1 LLSANSG
8 SAYLWSNGATTQDIY
23 ATTGGNYT
31 VVVTDG
37 NGCTATSAPVTIT
50 VNNYSFTGIF
60 FSENMGVPTANTDI
74 TAYTGFQNQNVLLY
88 TSSTSP
94 QSQVRSTTASTGYTG
109 ASGGGNVFMGF
120 SATLGNNR
128 DFIISGINSQ
138 YYTGITLSF
147 GLLRTDAATSM
158 VVETSTDGV
167 NYTPL
172 TVPQPGTNNQWTK
185 VTASGTIP
193 AASNLYLRF
202 RKSAAN
208 TTQFRIDD
216 IQLSGTASQVAVTA
230 PFGTNICDGA
240 FRPVLS
246 NIPLG
251 NNWSNGDIA
260 QATFAFFGGD
270 FFTNVTDG
278 NGCVSYSD
286 TVTMTVIPNPT
297 IVTST
302 QDPTCGVDTNG
313 IAIAE
318 GQSAT
323 APYTYSWN
331 TVPVTLNDTASN
343 LIAGSYTVTVTDAN
357 GCSAQTSVTLNPA
370 PVVDLFVTPTIAC
383 FGECNG
389 TATPTPLSGT
399 APYTYVWDTVNTNI
413 GSFYNIDVTPKTAAH
428 PFFAQGNVNGYSVNG
443 IEGRALTLVRG
454 VTYTFNVNA
463 TGFPFIISTDSI
475 AGNYTGEVLSGV
487 TGSRVQTGF
496 LTFTPN
502 NTHPSLLYY
511 ASGTGTLMGYRLNI
525 VDGLS
530 STSLADLCTGV
541 YTVRVVDAA
550 GCSGQVTTYVAEN
563 AQLIASCS
571 ATDATCFGG
580 DGSITVSATGGSE
593 PYSGVGTFN
602 VPAGNYTYTVT
613 DFAGCTAS
621 CSATVA
627 EPAEIIVASFTPTSG
642 SVGSSVTISGSGF
655 TGATDVSFNGT
666 SASFTVDNDGQI
678 TVTVPV
684 GATSGPITVS
694 VGSCSGVSAANFN
707 INTTA
712 LLNVKAFI
720 QGYYAGSGTM
730 NSPMF
735 NNGVSPDPSD
745 CDTITVCLMDE
756 FTYASV
762 ACATV
767 IMDVNGQATVS
778 VTIPGNYWIKITH
791 QNALQTWSAGP
802 ISISGTTTYD
812 FTTSFT
818 QAFGGNMVEVET
830 GIWAFWSGDT
840 NQDELI
846 EATDYSNVENDVVG
860 FLFGYLGTDLTGD
873 GLVEASDYSLVEN
886 NAQGFL
892 FSVHP

>member
-1 LLSANSG
+1 
-8 SAYLWSNGATTQDIY
+8 
-23 ATTGGNYT
+23 
-31 VVVTDG
+31 
-37 NGCTATSAPVTIT
+37 
-50 VNNYSFTGIF
+50 
-60 FSENMGVPTANTDI
+60 
-74 TAYTGFQNQNVLLY
+74 
-88 TSSTSP
+88 
-94 QSQVRSTTASTGYTG
+94 
-109 ASGGGNVFMGF
+109 
-120 SATLGNNR
+120 
-128 DFIISGINSQ
+128 
-138 YYTGITLSF
+138 
-147 GLLRTDAATSM
+147 
-158 VVETSTDGV
+158 
-167 NYTPL
+167 
-172 TVPQPGTNNQWTK
+172 
-185 VTASGTIP
+185 
-193 AASNLYLRF
+193 
-202 RKSAAN
+202 
-208 TTQFRIDD
+208 
-216 IQLSGTASQVAVTA
+216 
-230 PFGTNICDGA
+230 
-240 FRPVLS
+240 
-246 NIPLG
+246 
-251 NNWSNGDIA
+251 
-260 QATFAFFGGD
+260 
-270 FFTNVTDG
+270 
-278 NGCVSYSD
+278 
-286 TVTMTVIPNPT
+286 
-297 IVTST
+297 
-302 QDPTCGVDTNG
+302 
-313 IAIAE
+313 
-318 GQSAT
+318 
-323 APYTYSWN
+323 
-331 TVPVTLNDTASN
+331 
-343 LIAGSYTVTVTDAN
+343 
-357 GCSAQTSVTLNPA
+357 
-370 PVVDLFVTPTIAC
+370 
-383 FGECNG
+383 
-389 TATPTPLSGT
+389 
-399 APYTYVWDTVNTNI
+399 
-413 GSFYNIDVTPKTAAH
+413 
-428 PFFAQGNVNGYSVNG
+428 
-443 IEGRALTLVRG
+443 
-454 VTYTFNVNA
+454 
-463 TGFPFIISTDSI
+463 
-475 AGNYTGEVLSGV
+475 
-487 TGSRVQTGF
+487 
-496 LTFTPN
+496 
-502 NTHPSLLYY
+502 
-511 ASGTGTLMGYRLNI
+511 
-525 VDGLS
+525 
-530 STSLADLCTGV
+530 
-541 YTVRVVDAA
+541 
-550 GCSGQVTTYVAEN
+550 
-563 AQLIASCS
+563 
-571 ATDATCFGG
+571 DATCFGG

>member
-1 LLSANSG
+1 
-8 SAYLWSNGATTQDIY
+8 
-23 ATTGGNYT
+23 
-31 VVVTDG
+31 
-37 NGCTATSAPVTIT
+37 
-50 VNNYSFTGIF
+50 
-60 FSENMGVPTANTDI
+60 
-74 TAYTGFQNQNVLLY
+74 
-88 TSSTSP
+88 
-94 QSQVRSTTASTGYTG
+94 
-109 ASGGGNVFMGF
+109 MGF
-120 SATLGNNR
+120 STITGNDRN
-128 DFIISGINSQ
+128 FIISGINSQ

-147 GLLRTDAATSM
+147 GMLRTDATTSL
-158 VVETSTDGV
+158 VVEVSSDGII
-167 NYTPL
+167 YTPL
-172 TVPQPGTNNQWTK
+172 TFTQPGTNNTWTK
-185 VTASGTIP
+185 ITPSGVIP
-193 AASNLYLRF
+193 ATANLRIRF

-216 IQLSGTASQVAVTA
+216 ISLSGTANRVAVTA
-230 PFGTNICDGA
+230 PRGTAICDGS
-240 FRPVLS
+240 FLPVLS
-246 NIPLG
+246 NIPIG

-260 QATFAFFGGD
+260 QATFATYPAD
-270 FFTNVTDG
+270 FYSYVIGG
-278 NGCVSYSD
+278 NGCISRSD
-286 TVTMTVIPNPT
+286 TVTMSVIPVPVIT
-297 IVTST
+297 TST
-302 QDPTCGVDTNG
+302 TDPTCGVDTNG
-313 IAIAE
+313 LAVAE
-318 GQSAT
+318 GMFAT

-331 TVPVTLNDTASN
+331 TSPVTLNDTAAN
-343 LIAGSYTVTVTDAN
+343 LRAGSYTVTVTDAN
-357 GCSAQTSVTLNPA
+357 GCSAQSNVTLNP
-370 PVVDLFVTPTIAC
+370 PPSIDVTVLPGIAC

-389 TATPTPLSGT
+389 TATPIPQNGLG
-399 APYTYVWDTVNTNI
+399 PYTFAWDTVNKTI
-413 GSFYNIDVTPKTAAH
+413 GNFYNIEVATKTVAH
-428 PFFAQGNVNGYSVNG
+428 PFFGQGSTNGYSVNS
-443 IEGRALTLVRG
+443 IEGRVLTLVRG
-454 VTYTFNVNA
+454 VTYSFNINA
-463 TGFPFIISTDSI
+463 TGFPFIISSDSVG
-475 AGNYTGEVLSGV
+475 GNYTNEVTTGVTNSRTQSGV
-487 TGSRVQTGF
+487 
-496 LTFTPN
+496 LTFTPD
-502 NTHPSLLYY
+502 NTHPNLLYY
-511 ASGTGTLMGYRLNI
+511 TCGTATYMGYRIHI
-525 VDGLS
+525 VNGPTDSVLTG
-530 STSLADLCTGV
+530 LCTGV
-541 YTVRVVDAA
+541 YSVGVRDAA
-550 GCSGQVTTYVAEN
+550 GCSGVALVFVPEN
-563 AQLIASCS
+563 AQLTASCS
-571 ATDATCFGG
+571 ASDATCFGG

-655 TGATDVSFNGT
+655 SGATDVSFNGT

-678 TVTVPV
+678 TATVPV
-684 GATSGPITVS
+684 GATSGPITVF